1 MHCFVRAAAYH
12 RRMMFLGR
20 ILGGFMVLAGV
31 GLLVRYYYQWASA
44 GNDLPVAMT
53 DMWGGTDNL
62 MRDFM
67 AKSAVNQVYHAML
80 SGWGAALLIILGV
93 LLVWGCRTGPLKE

>member
-1 MHCFVRAAAYH
+1 
-12 RRMMFLGR
+12 MMSLGR
-20 ILGGFMVLAGV
+20 ILGGFMVVAGV
-31 GLLVRYYYQWASA
+31 GLLVRYFYQWSTT
-44 GNDLPVAMT
+44 GSVLPVAMS
-53 DMWGGTDNL
+53 DMWGSSDNL

-67 AKSAVNQVYHAML
+67 AKSAVDQVYQAML